1 MRRRSCSRAIILRTM
16 VFGPMMV
23 VASATFAQTID
34 PKLPAMPSM
43 EGPPSTGELAKPANA
58 PNVSQSKT
66 LAPKPV
72 TSGQLASKPSSIQ
85 LPANKT
91 PANKIGEP
99 AKASKAS
106 NTGKSDV
113 SHKEA
118 VGKRAATNSLAAP
131 KSSAKNSAVKSSAF
145 KNSAVKKLPRR

>member
-72 TSGQLASKPSSIQ
+72 TSGQLASKPSPIQ
-85 LPANKT
+85 L

-106 NTGKSDV
+106 KNGNSDV